1 LSEYALSHII
11 RAINSNSSIGL
22 PSMRVM
28 VSMNPPAVMV
38 VVSDIRGV
46 VVMVNVMYEAVVIFR
61 S

>member
-1 LSEYALSHII
+1 
-11 RAINSNSSIGL
+11 
-22 PSMRVM
+22 MRVM

-46 VVMVNVMYEAVVIFR
+46 AVMVNVMYEAVVIVR